1 MTISNLRVEGLFR
14 ELIDEI
20 NSLKYQITLNVFL
33 SKYKKKKKNTNRE
46 FAPVYF
52 NFATKTVIN
61 TKCILDK
68 SSQ

>member
-1 MTISNLRVEGLFR
+1 MTISNLSAEGLFR
-14 ELIDEI
+14 EIIDEI
-20 NSLKYQITLNVFL
+20 NSLKYQITLKVFL
-33 SKYKKKKKNTNRE
+33 SKYKKKNTNRE

-52 NFATKTVIN
+52 NFATKTVIK

>member
-1 MTISNLRVEGLFR
+1 M
-14 ELIDEI
+14 
-20 NSLKYQITLNVFL
+20 QIQ
-33 SKYKKKKKNTNRE
+33 KKKNTNRE